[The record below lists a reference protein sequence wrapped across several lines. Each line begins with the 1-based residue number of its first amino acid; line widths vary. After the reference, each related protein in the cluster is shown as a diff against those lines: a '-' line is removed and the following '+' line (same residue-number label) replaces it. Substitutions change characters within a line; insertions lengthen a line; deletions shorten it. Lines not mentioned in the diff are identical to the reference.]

1 MKWIAEETAR
11 IAEIIEELKAENKRV
26 FTSSSFQSHSIP
38 LLHLISKI
46 DASIPVYFLN
56 TGFHFPETI
65 AYKNKVSAELGLN
78 TIDLH
83 SAVDKMFQKDSLDRF
98 LYASEP
104 SYCCHINKIQPM
116 ESVLQSHDVW
126 IAGVRKD
133 QTATRQNFSQFEDGP
148 FDTLRFHPI
157 IQWTSKMIYEY
168 QTTFNLPRHPLET
181 EGYISVGCEPCT
193 SKYISSERGGRWQG
207 LKKEECGLHTDLIN
221 KK

>member
-1 MKWIAEETAR
+1 MSWIADETAR
-11 IAEIIEELKAENKRV
+11 IAEIIEDLKAKDKRL

-38 LLHLISKI
+38 LLHLLSRI
-46 DASIPVYFLN
+46 DPSIPVYFLN
-56 TGFHFPETI
+56 TGFHFSETI
-65 AYKNKVSAELGLN
+65 AYKNIVSAELGLN

-116 ESVLQSHDVW
+116 ESVLQSNDVW

-133 QTATRQNFSQFEDGP
+133 QTATRENFNQFEDGP
-148 FDTLRFHPI
+148 FDTMRFHPI

-168 QTTFNLPRHPLET
+168 QTKFNLPRHPLEA
-181 EGYISVGCEPCT
+181 EGYLSVGCEPCT

-207 LKKEECGLHTDLIN
+207 LKKEECGLHTDLVN

>member
-1 MKWIAEETAR
+1 
-11 IAEIIEELKAENKRV
+11 
-26 FTSSSFQSHSIP
+26 
-38 LLHLISKI
+38 
-46 DASIPVYFLN
+46 VYFLN

-83 SAVDKMFQKDSLDRF
+83 SAIDKIFQKDSLDRF